1 MTAPDRF
8 SRKMFAVFLVG
19 SLGAAAPGAEAAQ
32 AVAPRIS
39 APSSGA
45 AASAVAA
52 GAIRVMPLAEALAP
66 APAAP
71 VAAGLPVGALANGQE
86 LLARLEAPGAE
97 QDASALAAFF
107 SGSAASTPDEPVPG
121 ALAGGMPDNPDHV
134 VTTPDGKWILTA
146 KGGDVQSWDAKTR
159 RLAWEF
165 RGSREGKDG
174 HRSYEVFQV
183 SDDGA
188 KLGLARAYTGDVWI
202 LETGSGK
209 VSKYLSPRVSRGV
222 EETVLS
228 RDGSLVGQSNFYG
241 ESVLAEVGSGKIF
254 LSLKHASGVSPHMR
268 YRLIGFSPDNRWM
281 EVVAYTKERHW
292 DVSLLRGIS
301 RVPLVRRIPHLITW
315 VKDLFH

>member
-19 SLGAAAPGAEAAQ
+19 SLGVCAPGSEAAQ
-32 AVAPRIS
+32 TVAPKIA
-39 APSSGA
+39 APSPGA

-52 GAIRVMPLAEALAP
+52 GAIRVMPLGEAIAP

-86 LLARLEAPGAE
+86 LQARLEAPVAGEGAE
-97 QDASALAAFF
+97 QDAGALEAFF
-107 SGSAASTPDEPVPG
+107 SGSAASTPD
-121 ALAGGMPDNPDHV
+121 DPDHV

-228 RDGSLVGQSNFYG
+228 RDGALVGQSNFYG